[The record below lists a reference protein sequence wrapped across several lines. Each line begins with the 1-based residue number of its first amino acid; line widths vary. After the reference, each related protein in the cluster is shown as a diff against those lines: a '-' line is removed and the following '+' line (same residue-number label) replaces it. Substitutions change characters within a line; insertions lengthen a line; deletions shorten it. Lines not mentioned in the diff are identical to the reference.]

1 MSKSFHLEVNLFS
14 LLLYFCIFFI
24 FSVQLFLL
32 FSSSFC
38 RSFFFFLLFAVER
51 HSGLLN
57 NKLFLTNIYD
67 IPLFQLLKAEL
78 KEFEPRLKFE
88 TRLKHC

>member
-38 RSFFFFLLFAVER
+38 RSFFFFLLFAVEK
-51 HSGLLN
+51 HSGLLK

-67 IPLFQLLKAEL
+67 ISLFQLLKAEL

-88 TRLKHC
+88 MRLKHC